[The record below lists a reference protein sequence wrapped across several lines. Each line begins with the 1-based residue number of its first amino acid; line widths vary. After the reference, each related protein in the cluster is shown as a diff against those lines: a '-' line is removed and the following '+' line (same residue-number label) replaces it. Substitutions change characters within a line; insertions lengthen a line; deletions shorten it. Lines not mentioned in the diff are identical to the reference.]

1 MPAAPEGGTRARR
14 GAVEETWTTATG
26 ESTPRV
32 RDAGTSIDAGR
43 GGGGA
48 RWAPRPGWTVNE
60 ENTIHP
66 GRYFIYHPGSRPPG
80 PSDPLRAARISQ
92 YIPSQS
98 GSPHTAPMAPHAT
111 ARFGREEIIF
121 LRVQPDGNARLLA
134 CKSACGFC
142 CRHRASSFCRA
153 RTTCPRPEL
162 RLLRGSALAAYR
174 PRLGHPPAPTSYGSF
189 ATCCVAVVSKKQR
202 ASRWLAAMAFRFRR
216 NWHGLCAPMRAPHAG
231 VWLRP
236 RRTRRRGGGKS
247 RRR

>member
-98 GSPHTAPMAPHAT
+98 GSPHTAPMAPPAT

-216 NWHGLCAPMRAPHAG
+216 NRHGLCAPMRALHAG

>member
-1 MPAAPEGGTRARR
+1 MRRTPSTPDGISFTIRALGNLDRR
-14 GAVEETWTTATG
+14 IPFARPGSLNIYQVKADRHTQLPWPHLPLPDSDERRSSSSASSRTAT
-26 ESTPRV
+26 
-32 RDAGTSIDAGR
+32 
-43 GGGGA
+43 
-48 RWAPRPGWTVNE
+48 
-60 ENTIHP
+60 
-66 GRYFIYHPGSRPPG
+66 
-80 PSDPLRAARISQ
+80 
-92 YIPSQS
+92 
-98 GSPHTAPMAPHAT
+98 
-111 ARFGREEIIF
+111 
-121 LRVQPDGNARLLA
+121 
-134 CKSACGFC
+134 
-142 CRHRASSFCRA
+142 RASSRA
-153 RTTCPRPEL
+153 SLGRASSLPAASAASTARAASARRERRAPRPEL